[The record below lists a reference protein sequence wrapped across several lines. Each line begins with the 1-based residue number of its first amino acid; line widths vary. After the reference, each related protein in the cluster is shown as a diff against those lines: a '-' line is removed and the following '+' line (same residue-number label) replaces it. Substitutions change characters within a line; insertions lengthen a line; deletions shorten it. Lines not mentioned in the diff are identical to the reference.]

1 MTMTTITPPVPLTSL
16 EELARAHRPHQL
28 TVLADLVQLLSGT
41 PAVTQLLVRGSL
53 ATGTADRL
61 SDVDLVVAVH
71 DDQLPVLMRSL
82 DTLMSAE
89 FGALLPGWRDTI
101 VGDLGGAGFVYL
113 LPYEGHLLQ
122 LDLYLCPDSA
132 VDALRR
138 RIGPRLLWQGNR
150 TDTPVAAGPAAVKE
164 TVAELARTAA
174 APADCSTLL
183 VQAMV
188 LHAMLRKRVLRGQ
201 DYIAYGLLHQ
211 LHATCRDLIRTA
223 LVPHSRH
230 HGWYHLPDE
239 VGRTTAGR
247 KCLAELTAALA
258 GPPVPTVA
266 VADEALER
274 IVRLAALIAPQAVD
288 GLADELAAYRAY
300 QAGEGRA

>member
-1 MTMTTITPPVPLTSL
+1 MTTTTPPAPLSPL
-16 EELARAHRPHQL
+16 EELAYAHRPSQL
-28 TVLADLVQLLSGT
+28 TVLADLVQMLSGV

-61 SDVDLVVAVH
+61 SDVDLVVSVRDEHLLA
-71 DDQLPVLMRSL
+71 LMGSL
-82 DTLMSAE
+82 DAVMSTE

-113 LPYEGHLLQ
+113 LPHDGHLLQ

-138 RIGPRLLWQGNR
+138 RIGPRLLWQDTR
-150 TDTPVAAGPAAVKE
+150 TDTGPDAQDPELRAE
-164 TVAELARTAA
+164 TAAELARTAA
-174 APADCSTLL
+174 APTDCSTLL

-201 DYIAYGLLHQ
+201 EYIAYGLLHQ
-211 LHATCRDLIRTA
+211 LHETCRDVIRTA

-230 HGWYHLPDE
+230 HSWYHLPDE
-239 VGRTTAGR
+239 VGRTTIGLE
-247 KCLAELTAALA
+247 CLAELTDALN

-266 VADEALER
+266 QADQALER
-274 IVRLAALIAPQAVD
+274 IVRLAGRIAPYAVTA
-288 GLADELAAYRAY
+288 LSDEVTAYRAY
-300 QAGEGRA
+300 QCQEGQA

>member
-1 MTMTTITPPVPLTSL
+1 MTTTTPPAPLSPL
-16 EELARAHRPHQL
+16 EELAYAHRPSQL
-28 TVLADLVQLLSGT
+28 TVLANLVQTLSDV

-61 SDVDLVVAVH
+61 SDVDLVVAVR
-71 DDQLPVLMRSL
+71 DKRLPALMGSL
-82 DTLMSAE
+82 DAVMSTE
-89 FGALLPGWRDTI
+89 FGTLLPGWRDTI

-113 LPYEGHLLQ
+113 LPHDGHLLQ

-132 VDALRR
+132 ADALRR
-138 RIGPRLLWQGNR
+138 RIGPRLLWQETPTDAPD
-150 TDTPVAAGPAAVKE
+150 TDTGARAE
-164 TVAELARTAA
+164 TAAELARTAA
-174 APADCSTLL
+174 APATCSTLL

-211 LHATCRDLIRTA
+211 LHETCRDVIRTA

-239 VGRTTAGR
+239 VGRTTIGR
-247 KCLAELTAALA
+247 ECLAELTDALS
-258 GPPVPTVA
+258 GPPVPTVPQ
-266 VADEALER
+266 ADQALER
-274 IVRLAALIAPQAVD
+274 IVRLTGRIAPHAVAALS
-288 GLADELAAYRAY
+288 DEITAYRAY
-300 QAGEGRA
+300 QSQEGPA

>member
-1 MTMTTITPPVPLTSL
+1 MTTTTPPAPLPPL
-16 EELARAHRPHQL
+16 EELAYAHRPAQL
-28 TVLADLVQLLSGT
+28 TVLADLVQTLSGVQ
-41 PAVTQLLVRGSL
+41 AVTQLLVRGSL

-61 SDVDLVVAVH
+61 SDVDLVVAVR
-71 DDQLPVLMRSL
+71 DERLPALMGSL
-82 DTLMSAE
+82 DAVMSTE

-113 LPYEGHLLQ
+113 LPHDGHLLQ
-122 LDLYLCPDSA
+122 LDLYLCPASA

-138 RIGPRLLWQGNR
+138 RIGPRLLWQETR
-150 TDTPVAAGPAAVKE
+150 ADTGPDVNAGARGE

-174 APADCSTLL
+174 TPDNCSTLL

-201 DYIAYGLLHQ
+201 EYIAYGLLHQ
-211 LHATCRDLIRTA
+211 LHETCRDVIRTA

-239 VGRTTAGR
+239 VGRTTIGR
-247 KCLAELTAALA
+247 ECLAELTDALTS
-258 GPPVPTVA
+258 PPVPNVA
-266 VADEALER
+266 QADEALNR
-274 IVRLAALIAPQAVD
+274 IVRLAQRIAPHAVD
-288 GLADELAAYRAY
+288 SLADEITAYRAY
-300 QAGEGRA
+300 QQHEEGLV